1 MSFIDSKGAQFSFDL
16 FIMKVFLNQYEFYP
30 ICRPSWLFFQYY
42 RASRG
47 GVSWSLIGWYAQAWN
62 LMLK

>member
-1 MSFIDSKGAQFSFDL
+1 MFFFDSKGAQFSFDR

-42 RASRG
+42 RTC
-47 GVSWSLIGWYAQAWN
+47 VEVE
-62 LMLK
+62 